1 MFWFLLDI
9 LALRRLG
16 LSRPF
21 RYVLLVLLVGC
32 LVAGFIFAAVVL
44 NAVSNKTEVHHVEHH
59 STR

>member
-44 NAVSNKTEVHHVEHH
+44 NAVSKKTEVHHVQHH